1 MKRTLF
7 PFLLIAASVLLLAV
21 GMAACGD
28 DDGGGGGDGGAATT
42 PAGGDGDT
50 VLVSYLRELNEIQE
64 GVSDATDTVGEQSEQ
79 AFSNPTQARQSLSA
93 AIDVADSAVTALEAL
108 DVPEEASTA
117 HAELIAAGENLVDAA
132 TAVNDDLQGVEPGP
146 EFDTLAEEAQAP
158 DSELSQAID
167 RMVQA
172 CESMQAVAEDN
183 NTNVDLACP
192 SPDA

>member
-7 PFLLIAASVLLLAV
+7 PLMLIAASALLLAMGAV
-21 GMAACGD
+21 ACGD
-28 DDGGGGGDGGAATT
+28 DDEGGGGDGGATT
-42 PAGGDGDT
+42 EPGGGDST
-50 VLVSYLRELNEIQE
+50 VLVSYLRELNDIQE

-117 HAELIAAGENLVDAA
+117 HAELIAAGENLVEAA

-146 EFDTLAEEAQAP
+146 EFDTLAEEAQAA

-172 CESMQAVAEDN
+172 CESMQAVAEEN

>member
-7 PFLLIAASVLLLAV
+7 PFLLIAASVLLLVV
-21 GMAACGD
+21 GTAACGD
-28 DDGGGGGDGGAATT
+28 DDEGGGGDGGATT
-42 PAGGDGDT
+42 AGGDGT

-108 DVPEEASTA
+108 DVPEEASAA

-132 TAVNDDLQGVEPGP
+132 TAVNSDLQGVEPGA

-167 RMVQA
+167 RMIQA
-172 CESMQAVAEDN
+172 CESMAALAEEN

-192 SPDA
+192 APND